1 MLPET
6 ARAVMG
12 VPHPSGRAAMKM
24 LEAEGFSYDC
34 YIDIFD
40 GGPTM
45 VALTDQI
52 RTVRESR
59 ELELAEVTGEVEGPN
74 MMLARGRLADFVACC
89 GKVRVD
95 PDERATIDRATAGLL
110 GIEPGQT
117 FLAMGR

>member
-1 MLPET
+1 
-6 ARAVMG
+6 
-12 VPHPSGRAAMKM
+12 MKM
-24 LEAEGFSYDC
+24 LEAEGFNFDC

-45 VALTDQI
+45 VAPTDQI

-59 ELELAEVTGEVEGPN
+59 ELELVELTDEVDGPN

-89 GKVRVD
+89 GKVHVA
-95 PDERATIDRATAGLL
+95 PDGGAQIDRGTAALL

>member
-1 MLPET
+1 
-6 ARAVMG
+6 VMG

-24 LEAEGFSYDC
+24 LEREGFIFEC

-45 VALTDQI
+45 CVATDQV
-52 RTVRESR
+52 RTIRESISYVFAGSSDDVGTDPHI
-59 ELELAEVTGEVEGPN
+59 LATGE
-74 MMLARGRLADFVACC
+74 LDSFVSCYGHLKAL
-89 GKVRVD
+89 
-95 PDERATIDRATAGLL
+95 PDGTALLHPKTAQLL